1 MYEKI
6 MVAVDGS
13 PTSLRGLDEAIKVA
27 KAMRGR
33 LMLVHVVNELVIQAE
48 YVPTVYYE
56 PILLSL
62 RDAGA
67 KVLEQAMGVARRAG
81 VSCEQQLIETLAA
94 RAADEIV
101 KQAQEWSA
109 DLIVLGTH
117 GRRGLKRLAMGSDAE
132 LVLRQSPVPV
142 LMVRDQPEGSYA
154 GDARDP
160 L

>member
-6 MVAVDGS
+6 LVAVDGS

-27 KAMRGR
+27 KAMHGQ
-33 LMLVHVVNELVIQAE
+33 LMLVHVVNELVIAAE
-48 YVPTVYYE
+48 YVPSVYYE
-56 PILLSL
+56 PILVSL
-62 RDAGA
+62 RDSGA
-67 KVLEQAMGVARRAG
+67 KVLEQAMSFARRAD
-81 VSCEQQLIETLAA
+81 VTCEQKLIETLGG

-101 KQAQEWSA
+101 KQAKEWSA

-142 LMVRDQPEGSYA
+142 LMVRDQPEKS
-154 GDARDP
+154 
-160 L
+160 